1 MQKLGGHLP
10 ILGLFILIFLGSCSK
25 FRKVQKSEDWKV
37 KYDAAL
43 EYYEKEDYYRASVL
57 FEEIMPLV
65 RGQKE
70 GELSQFYFSY
80 CNYYQKQYQLSAYYF
95 KSFFQT
101 YSRSEYAQEAEYMSA
116 YSLYRDS
123 PIFNLDQTSTKEAIE
138 AMQLFINR
146 NPISKYLSQASEI
159 IQELQIKLETKAY
172 GNAKQYYKRG
182 LFESAIIA
190 FNNFAI
196 DYPDSMFNEELEFLK
211 FKSKY
216 RMAEL
221 SIPSKRAERFKET
234 IEIYQGFLED
244 YPESEYLEEA
254 DRIYDNTVA
263 ALGKYNRV
271 NP

>member
-1 MQKLGGHLP
+1 M
-10 ILGLFILIFLGSCSK
+10 
-25 FRKVQKSEDWKV
+25 SEDWKV

-43 EYYEKEDYYRASVL
+43 EYYEREDYYRASVL

-123 PIFNLDQTSTKEAIE
+123 PIFNLDQTSTIE
-138 AMQLFINR
+138 A
-146 NPISKYLSQASEI
+146 
-159 IQELQIKLETKAY
+159 
-172 GNAKQYYKRG
+172 
-182 LFESAIIA
+182 
-190 FNNFAI
+190 
-196 DYPDSMFNEELEFLK
+196 
-211 FKSKY
+211 
-216 RMAEL
+216 
-221 SIPSKRAERFKET
+221 

-254 DRIYDNTVA
+254 DRIYDSTVA